1 MDLERNAVVEAGA
14 AIVTVSLFVAG
25 ILWIGHTFNQDGLNE
40 AGSLALVGG
49 IILFVLVMSAVGIG
63 LAYYT
68 NRSEN

>member
-1 MDLERNAVVEAGA
+1 M
-14 AIVTVSLFVAG
+14 SLFVAG